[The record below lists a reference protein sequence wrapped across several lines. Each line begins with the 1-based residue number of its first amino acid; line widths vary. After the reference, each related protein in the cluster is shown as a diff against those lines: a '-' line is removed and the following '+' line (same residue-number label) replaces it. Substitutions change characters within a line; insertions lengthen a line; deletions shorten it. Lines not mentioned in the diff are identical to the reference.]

1 MDAHPTTLP
10 DYLVDN
16 LQVRVSLAPE
26 TSQSCNVSGKK
37 TQPVKSKYKSIAE
50 PPKHKP
56 KEVPVQTN
64 RRTFGTIRNHNVV
77 NIPETTL
84 PQKPKPKPKPSNQ
97 AQQKTTQNES
107 NEKPKLG
114 NKKKTV
120 CLPEK
125 NEGSVK
131 KKSPAKEIDG
141 VKTPVRPP
149 FSVKPVKIPGTPYL
163 SAEKCSDCRFD
174 RLETASYWVGQIK
187 SAESVGK
194 HFVAAA
200 FFRLA
205 NECKAE
211 PARNLQLELK
221 RYLARHDDLSATAE
235 WEDVTRIYGNLK
247 KEQGT
252 RSDEEK
258 TSCFC
263 EKTLTQSGYELG
275 ESEVVQEQ
283 RTENENLSGEINK

>member
-10 DYLVDN
+10 
-16 LQVRVSLAPE
+16 
-26 TSQSCNVSGKK
+26 GKK

-97 AQQKTTQNES
+97 IIPQAQQKTTQNES
-107 NEKPKLG
+107 NEKPKLR

-120 CLPEK
+120 CSPEK

-149 FSVKPVKIPGTPYL
+149 FSVKPVRIPGTPYL

-221 RYLARHDDLSATAE
+221 RYLARHDDLSTTAE
-235 WEDVTRIYGNLK
+235 WEDVTRIYGKLK
-247 KEQGT
+247 KVQET
-252 RSDEEK
+252 RNDEEK

-263 EKTLTQSGYELG
+263 EKKLTQSGSELG
-275 ESEVVQEQ
+275 ESEAVQEQ
-283 RTENENLSGEINK
+283 RIENENLSGEINK